1 MNPWRGVAGLPREVW
16 ALAATTFV
24 NRVGTMV
31 IPFLVLYLTG
41 PLGFSTAFAGAVVG
55 IFGATSIVA
64 APISGRLA
72 DRYGATRV
80 MTVSLVLSAAV
91 LAFYPLV
98 RGVAP
103 IVAATV
109 LFAAVSEAYRPASL
123 SAVSLAAG
131 PEQRKAAFALNRLA
145 INLGMSVGPALGGFL
160 AAWSFS
166 ALFWV
171 DGASSLAAAA
181 VLAWVPAGAVRRET
195 GAPVPA
201 PAPVPSTTGAGN
213 GAPRPSL
220 LGEAWR
226 DRRLLYF
233 LAASLP
239 ALVVF
244 FQLTASL
251 PLFLVRDLG
260 FSAAFYGA
268 LFTLNTLIIVAVEV
282 PLNVAMARWP
292 AGRQLALGA
301 ALVGA
306 GFGAMALTG
315 SRTGIAA
322 TVVIWTFG
330 EMILLPGMAAY
341 VGDIAPESR
350 SGEYMGL
357 FTMTFGF
364 ALVLAPPL
372 GTFLLERFGGGVLWP
387 AMAGLGLVSAA
398 LLARSR

>member
-1 MNPWRGVAGLPREVW
+1 MNPWRGVADLPREVW
-16 ALAATTFV
+16 ALTATTFV

-41 PLGFSTAFAGAVVG
+41 PLGFSSALAGAIVG
-55 IFGATSIVA
+55 VFGAASIVA

-72 DRYGATRV
+72 DRFGATRV
-80 MTVSLVLSAAV
+80 MGSSLVLSAAV
-91 LAFYPLV
+91 LALYPFV

-103 IVAATV
+103 VIAATV

-160 AAWSFS
+160 AAWSYK

-181 VLAWVPAGAVRRET
+181 LLAWVPVGAARSEAGA
-195 GAPVPA
+195 AA
-201 PAPVPSTTGAGN
+201 PAADGASRS
-213 GAPRPSL
+213 PL

-233 LAASLP
+233 LLASLP

-244 FQLTASL
+244 FQLTAAL

-260 FSAAFYGA
+260 YTAAFFGA
-268 LFTLNTLIIVAVEV
+268 LFTLNTLIIVVLEV
-282 PLNVAMARWP
+282 PLNVAMADWR

-301 ALVGA
+301 ALVA
-306 GFGAMALTG
+306 LGFGGMALTHG
-315 SRTGIAA
+315 RVGIAV
-322 TVVIWTFG
+322 TVVVWTFG
-330 EMILLPGMAAY
+330 EMVLLPAMAAY
-341 VGDIAPESR
+341 VGDIAPEHR

-364 ALVLAPPL
+364 ALVLAPPI
-372 GTFLLERFGGGVLWP
+372 GTFLLDHYGGGVLWP
-387 AMAGLGLVSAA
+387 AMLGLGLASAA
-398 LLARSR
+398 LLSRVAAPAHSR

>member
-1 MNPWRGVAGLPREVW
+1 MNPWRGVRGLPREVW

-41 PLGFSTAFAGAVVG
+41 PLGFSSALAGAIVG
-55 IFGATSIVA
+55 VFGATSIVA
-64 APISGRLA
+64 APVSGRLA
-72 DRYGATRV
+72 DRFGATRV
-80 MTVSLVLSAAV
+80 MGSSLVLSAAV
-91 LAFYPLV
+91 LALYPFV

-103 IVAATV
+103 VIAATV

-131 PEQRKAAFALNRLA
+131 AEQRKAAFALNRLA

-160 AAWSFS
+160 AAWSYT

-181 VLAWVPAGAVRRET
+181 VLAW
-195 GAPVPA
+195 APVRAAAREPA
-201 PAPVPSTTGAGN
+201 EPRAATADDPSRAP
-213 GAPRPSL
+213 L

-226 DRRLLYF
+226 DHRLLYF
-233 LAASLP
+233 LFAALP
-239 ALVVF
+239 ALIVF

-260 FSAAFYGA
+260 YSAAFYGA
-268 LFTLNTLIIVAVEV
+268 LFTLNTLIIVVLEV
-282 PLNVAMARWP
+282 PLNVAMADWP

-301 ALVGA
+301 ALVA
-306 GFGAMALTG
+306 LGFGGMALTHG
-315 SRTGIAA
+315 RVGLAV
-322 TVVIWTFG
+322 TVVVWTFG
-330 EMILLPGMAAY
+330 EMVLLPAMAAY
-341 VGDIAPESR
+341 VGDIAPEHR

-364 ALVLAPPL
+364 ALVLAPPI
-372 GTFLLERFGGGVLWP
+372 GTFLLDRFGGGVLWP
-387 AMAGLGLVSAA
+387 AMLGLGLASAA
-398 LLARSR
+398 LLTRVAAPVHSR

>member
-1 MNPWRGVAGLPREVW
+1 MNPWRGVGGLPREVW

-41 PLGFSTAFAGAVVG
+41 PLGFSTALAGSIVG
-55 IFGATSIVA
+55 LFGLASIVA

-72 DRYGATRV
+72 DRFGATRV
-80 MTVSLVLSAAV
+80 MGSSLVLSAAV
-91 LAFYPLV
+91 LALYPFV
-98 RGVAP
+98 RGVVP
-103 IVAATV
+103 VIAATV

-123 SAVSLAAG
+123 SAVSRAAG
-131 PEQRKAAFALNRLA
+131 AEQRKAAFALNRLA
-145 INLGMSVGPALGGFL
+145 INLGMSFGPALGGFL
-160 AAWSFS
+160 AAWSYT

-181 VLAWVPAGAVRRET
+181 VLAWVPVGAARSEAGAATPAADGPSR
-195 GAPVPA
+195 VP
-201 PAPVPSTTGAGN
+201 
-213 GAPRPSL
+213 L

-233 LAASLP
+233 LAAGLP

-260 FSAAFYGA
+260 FTAAFYGA
-268 LFTLNTLIIVAVEV
+268 LFTLNTLIIVVLEV
-282 PLNVAMARWP
+282 PLNVAMADWP

-301 ALVGA
+301 ALVA
-306 GFGAMALTG
+306 CGFGGMALTD
-315 SRTGIAA
+315 SRAGIAL
-322 TVVIWTFG
+322 TVVVWTFG
-330 EMILLPGMAAY
+330 EMVLLPAMAAH
-341 VGDIAPESR
+341 VADIAPERR

-357 FTMTFGF
+357 FTMTFGV
-364 ALVLAPPL
+364 ALLLAPPL
-372 GTFLLERFGGGVLWP
+372 GTFLLDRFGGGVLWT
-387 AMAGLGLVSAA
+387 AMLALGAVSTA
-398 LLARSR
+398 LLARVPAPAQSR

>member
-41 PLGFSTAFAGAVVG
+41 SLGFSTAFAGAVVG

-160 AAWSFS
+160 AAWSYN

-181 VLAWVPAGAVRRET
+181 VLAWVPAGALRSDDGRS
-195 GAPVPA
+195 G
-201 PAPVPSTTGAGN
+201 
-213 GAPRPSL
+213 PRPRCRS
-220 LGEAWR
+220 R
-226 DRRLLYF
+226 
-233 LAASLP
+233 P
-239 ALVVF
+239 
-244 FQLTASL
+244 T
-251 PLFLVRDLG
+251 
-260 FSAAFYGA
+260 
-268 LFTLNTLIIVAVEV
+268 
-282 PLNVAMARWP
+282 
-292 AGRQLALGA
+292 GRGRGA
-301 ALVGA
+301 AGLPCSAKRGA
-306 GFGAMALTG
+306 IGACSTSSPPPCRRWSSSSSSPPRCRSSWCATSA
-315 SRTGIAA
+315 SRPRSTARC
-322 TVVIWTFG
+322 
-330 EMILLPGMAAY
+330 
-341 VGDIAPESR
+341 SR
-350 SGEYMGL
+350 S
-357 FTMTFGF
+357 T
-364 ALVLAPPL
+364 
-372 GTFLLERFGGGVLWP
+372 R
-387 AMAGLGLVSAA
+387 
-398 LLARSR
+398 

>member
-16 ALAATTFV
+16 ALTATTFV

-72 DRYGATRV
+72 DRYGARRV

-103 IVAATV
+103 VVAATV

-131 PEQRKAAFALNRLA
+131 AEQRKAAFALNRLA

-160 AAWSFS
+160 AAWSYN

-181 VLAWVPAGAVRRET
+181 VLAWVPAGALRST
-195 GAPVPA
+195 MGASA
-201 PAPVPSTTGAGN
+201 AALAGGADGAD

-244 FQLTASL
+244 LQLTAAL

-292 AGRQLALGA
+292 AGRTLALGA

-315 SRTGIAA
+315 SRIGIAG

-387 AMAGLGLVSAA
+387 AMAGLGFVSTA
-398 LLARSR
+398 LLARLR

>member
-24 NRVGTMV
+24 NRIGTMV

-41 PLGFSTAFAGAVVG
+41 PLGFSSALAGSIVG
-55 IFGATSIVA
+55 VFGLTSIVA

-72 DRYGATRV
+72 DRFGATRV
-80 MTVSLVLSAAV
+80 MGASLVLSAAV
-91 LAFYPLV
+91 LALYPLV

-103 IVAATV
+103 VIAATV

-160 AAWSFS
+160 ASWSFA

-181 VLAWVPAGAVRRET
+181 VLAWAPVRAAEGAAPPAG
-195 GAPVPA
+195 GAA
-201 PAPVPSTTGAGN
+201 PAG
-213 GAPRPSL
+213 RPSL

-226 DRRLLYF
+226 DLRLRYF
-233 LAASLP
+233 LAAGLP

-244 FQLTASL
+244 FQLTAAL

-260 FSAAFYGA
+260 FTAAFYGA
-268 LFTLNTLIIVAVEV
+268 LFTLNTLIIVALEV
-282 PLNVAMARWP
+282 PLNVAMADWP

-301 ALVGA
+301 ALVA
-306 GFGAMALTG
+306 CGFGGMALTSG
-315 SRTGIAA
+315 RAGIAL
-322 TVVIWTFG
+322 TVVVWTFG
-330 EMILLPGMAAY
+330 EMVLFPAMAAY
-341 VGDIAPESR
+341 VAEIAPETR

-364 ALVLAPPL
+364 ALVLAPPI
-372 GTFLLERFGGGVLWP
+372 GTFLLDRFGGGVLWT
-387 AMAGLGLVSAA
+387 AMLALGLASAA
-398 LLARSR
+398 LLARVRR

>member
-1 MNPWRGVAGLPREVW
+1 MNPWRGVRGLPREVW

-41 PLGFSTAFAGAVVG
+41 PLGFSSAFAGTVLGV
-55 IFGATSIVA
+55 FGLSSIVA

-72 DRYGATRV
+72 DHFGATRV
-80 MTVSLVLSAAV
+80 MGSSLVLSAAV
-91 LAFYPLV
+91 LALYPFV
-98 RGVAP
+98 RGAVPVIA
-103 IVAATV
+103 VTV
-109 LFAAVSEAYRPASL
+109 LFAAISEAYRPASL

-131 PEQRKAAFALNRLA
+131 AEQRKAAFALNRLA

-160 AAWSFS
+160 AAWSYK

-181 VLAWVPAGAVRRET
+181 VLAW
-195 GAPVPA
+195 APVRAARDDVAAAAAIPADA
-201 PAPVPSTTGAGN
+201 PARSA
-213 GAPRPSL
+213 L

-226 DRRLLYF
+226 DQRLIYF

-244 FQLTASL
+244 FQLTAAL

-268 LFTLNTLIIVAVEV
+268 LFTLNTLIIVALEV
-282 PLNVAMARWP
+282 PLNVAMADWP

-301 ALVGA
+301 ALVA
-306 GFGAMALTG
+306 LGFGGMTLTHG
-315 SRTGIAA
+315 RIGIAV
-322 TVVIWTFG
+322 TVVVWTFG
-330 EMILLPGMAAY
+330 
-341 VGDIAPESR
+341 
-350 SGEYMGL
+350 
-357 FTMTFGF
+357 
-364 ALVLAPPL
+364 
-372 GTFLLERFGGGVLWP
+372 
-387 AMAGLGLVSAA
+387 
-398 LLARSR
+398 

>member
-1 MNPWRGVAGLPREVW
+1 MNPWRGVRGLPREVW

-41 PLGFSTAFAGAVVG
+41 SLGFSSALAGAIVG
-55 IFGATSIVA
+55 VFGATSIVA

-72 DRYGATRV
+72 DRFGATRV
-80 MTVSLVLSAAV
+80 MSSSLVLSAAV
-91 LAFYPLV
+91 LALYPFV

-103 IVAATV
+103 VIAMTV
-109 LFAAVSEAYRPASL
+109 LFAAVSEAFRPASL

-131 PEQRKAAFALNRLA
+131 AEQRKAAFALNRLA

-160 AAWSFS
+160 AAWSYT

-181 VLAWVPAGAVRRET
+181 VLAWVPVGAARSGAG
-195 GAPVPA
+195 GAA
-201 PAPVPSTTGAGN
+201 PAADGLSRSP
-213 GAPRPSL
+213 L

-233 LAASLP
+233 LLAALP

-268 LFTLNTLIIVAVEV
+268 LFTLNTLIIVVLEV
-282 PLNVAMARWP
+282 PLNVAMADWP

-301 ALVGA
+301 ALVA
-306 GFGAMALTG
+306 CGFGGMALTHG
-315 SRTGIAA
+315 RIGIAI
-322 TVVIWTFG
+322 TVIVWTFG
-330 EMILLPGMAAY
+330 EMVLLPAMAAY
-341 VGDIAPESR
+341 VGDIAPEQR

-364 ALVLAPPL
+364 ALVLAPPI
-372 GTFLLERFGGGVLWP
+372 GTFLLDRYGGAVLWT
-387 AMAGLGLVSAA
+387 AMLGLGLVSAA
-398 LLARSR
+398 LLTRVAGPAHSR